1 MKRLGLC
8 LLLVALVVSSALAGS
23 VESDRAAAEKR
34 ALYSGDPT
42 TAIVSSLCNALVCV
56 QISDAGG
63 DFNIGTAD
71 GRSLLY
77 FYPSEP
83 ATSDIRILLDGD
95 VFNLSSSTGN
105 GCSGVA
111 TFDSW
116 TNDGTAIHTY
126 YTLGVLSIEVR
137 HTPVLFSG
145 TTGAILT
152 ETFVTNNDGAPH
164 NIGVLYHYDTT
175 VDGDDAAEL
184 FHGATQ
190 ALVET
195 CYDAPYTESYWDAI
209 PVSGLLVGRGTFTG
223 GAAVTPDHLAY
234 GAWSLYRTVCKDRVC
249 DGSPYGDSAVL
260 YQWDE
265 DPVPAGGSR
274 RVATYYGVGEAI
286 VSPGDLQLSA
296 SVPPVIC
303 TEDGISPNPVSVLI
317 NVSNT
322 GGSRC
327 DNLVVTLIGGSGP
340 GGTGTITSTN
350 PQLIP
355 SLGVGN
361 NDAVGFTVQLTPN
374 VAGGCINFVATVTSD
389 NCPAN
394 TIELCIEVP
403 PCDPCTPTSALF
415 DALTDVG
422 ESQCIELCPDE
433 SSRIRVINLA
443 PGQYPVVTKRLGCR
457 NEYCNTDCDAS
468 DYIQEFFGGQWQ
480 YTNGVFWL
488 EIRGNGC
495 ICVTLDDVLPVE
507 LNSFSAVAE
516 NGVINLAWS
525 TASESNLDRFE
536 LIRNNSMIASI
547 TAQNASAGAQ
557 YVWSDEN
564 VQSGTL
570 YTYDLVAVS
579 LDGSRETLATR
590 SATPQGNTAVITN
603 YALHQNYPN
612 PFNPETNIAFDL
624 AEAGH
629 VELTVINVSGQG
641 IASLASGYFAAGR
654 HQVSFNGANLAS
666 GVYMYQLKVN
676 GFTAT
681 QKMILMK

>member
-8 LLLVALVVSSALAGS
+8 LLLVAMVVSSALAGMKS
-23 VESDRAAAEKR
+23 TDRVDPAKR
-34 ALYSGDPT
+34 AMFGGDPT
-42 TAIVSSLCNALVCV
+42 AAVVTSLGNALVVV
-56 QISDAGG
+56 QTDEVG

-77 FYPSEP
+77 FYPGEP
-83 ATSDIRILLDGD
+83 VTSDIRIMIDGL
-95 VFNLSSSTGN
+95 VYNLSNDVGTACN
-105 GCSGVA
+105 GTAAFV
-111 TFDSW
+111 SW
-116 TNDGTAIHTY
+116 NNDGVSIHTY
-126 YTLGVLSIEVR
+126 FTLGTIGIEVR
-137 HTPVLFSG
+137 HTPVMFSG
-145 TTGAILT
+145 TTAAILT
-152 ETFVTNNDGAPH
+152 ETFVHNNDGAAH
-164 NIGVLYHYDTT
+164 NIGVVYQYDTT

-184 FHGATQ
+184 FHGANQ

-195 CYDAPYTESYWDAI
+195 CYDAPYNTNYWDAI

-223 GAAVTPDHLAY
+223 GDAVTPDHLAY
-234 GAWSLYRTVCKDRVC
+234 GSWPTYWGTCANRVC
-249 DGSPYGDSAVL
+249 DGSPYGDSSVL

-265 DPVPAGGSR
+265 DPVPSDGSR
-274 RVATYYGVGEAI
+274 RVATYYGVGELQIA
-286 VSPGDLQLSA
+286 PGDLQLST
-296 SVPPVIC
+296 SIPPVIC
-303 TEDGISPNPVSVLI
+303 TPNGISPNPVEVLV
-317 NVSNT
+317 NVTNT
-322 GGSRC
+322 GGSSC
-327 DNLVVTLIGGSGP
+327 ENLVVTLIGGAGP
-340 GGTGTITSTN
+340 GGTGTITSAN
-350 PQLIP
+350 PQVIP
-355 SLGVGN
+355 FLGAGN
-361 NDAVGFTVQLTPN
+361 NDAVSFTVQLTPT
-374 VAGGCINFVATVTSD
+374 VGGGCINFVATVSSA

-394 TIELCIEVP
+394 TIEFCVEVP
-403 PCDPCTPTSALF
+403 ACDPCTPTSALF

-422 ESQCIELCPDE
+422 ESQCIELCPNQ
-433 SSRIRVINLA
+433 SSRIRVIHLA

-457 NEYCNTDCDAS
+457 NEYCQTDCDAS

-516 NGVINLAWS
+516 NGMISLAWS

-536 LIRNNSMIASI
+536 LVRNGSTIASI

-557 YVWSDEN
+557 YTWSDEN

-590 SATPQGNTAVITN
+590 SATPQGDVAVIST

-629 VELTVINVSGQG
+629 VELTVINVSGQE

-681 QKMILMK
+681 EKMILMK